1 MSKDSDATYTQIE
14 QGGKYGLADEN
25 GKVIVPCIW
34 NSIGCFVDGL
44 AQVED
49 EAELWGFI
57 DKTGALVIPCRYER
71 VDPFSEGLAAVD
83 ACYIDKTGSC
93 VLSNDSWCNVS
104 SFHDGLALVEVWKED
119 EGFYFAYIDKTGAEV
134 ITRPFDPPSE
144 DYPSD
149 DATVDSETGRIRFG
163 EDYYSDA
170 RIVESAFSEEI
181 LVRVKG
187 VNGLFGFMDRFGKIV
202 IPCIWKDTGRFSGEE
217 EGLALVKDEFGRW
230 GEINLSGQLETPC
243 QWDDEDIEYI
253 VGIVR

>member
-1 MSKDSDATYTQIE
+1 MISEPKDTYTKIS
-14 QGGKYGLADEN
+14 QGGKYGVVDEN

-34 NSIGCFVDGL
+34 NSIGSFVDGL

-49 EAELWGFI
+49 EAGLWGFV

-83 ACYIDKTGSC
+83 ACYIDKTGAC
-93 VLSNDSWCNVS
+93 VLSDDSWSNVS
-104 SFHDGLALVEVWKED
+104 SFHNGLALVEVWKED

-134 ITRPFDPPSE
+134 IKRPFDPPAE
-144 DYPSD
+144 DNPSA
-149 DATVDSETGRIRFG
+149 DATVDSESGRIRFG

-170 RIVESAFSEEI
+170 RIVELIFSEQV

-202 IPCIWKDTGRFSGEE
+202 IPCIWRDTGTFSAEE
-217 EGLALVKDEFGRW
+217 EGLALVQNEFGRW
-230 GEINLSGQLETPC
+230 GEINLSGQMKTPC
-243 QWDDEDIEYI
+243 QWDDEDIEWI
-253 VGIVR
+253 FGIVR